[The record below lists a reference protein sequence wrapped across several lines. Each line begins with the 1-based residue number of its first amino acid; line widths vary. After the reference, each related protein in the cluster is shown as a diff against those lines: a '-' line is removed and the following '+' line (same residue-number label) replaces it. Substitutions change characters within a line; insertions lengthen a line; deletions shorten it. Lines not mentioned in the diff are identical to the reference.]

1 MSPNRQTRVEA
12 QPAVIAA
19 RFPMRAGHRFD
30 WHTHAKHQLAWAP
43 RGVITVETESA
54 TFVLPPTRALWIPAR
69 VRHEVRAAGDIE
81 LRALYIRTRGC
92 RIKWRL
98 PTAVAIS
105 PLTAELLGYMS
116 DGPLAG
122 GQQLHAQE
130 VLIDLLEPVPVA
142 TIEVRLPPSN
152 PARTVAEGLIARPID
167 RSTLAQWGRR
177 VGASERTLARSFLTG
192 TGMTFGR
199 WRTLAR
205 LQSTLPRLGA
215 GAAVAVVARE
225 AGFDTA
231 SAFVAAFRRET
242 GVTPAAYFSSR
253 RGKAPGQGL
262 LTRPL

>member
-1 MSPNRQTRVEA
+1 MSPNRQSPREA
-12 QPAVIAA
+12 RPAVIAA
-19 RFPMRAGHRFD
+19 RFPLRAGHRFD
-30 WHTHAKHQLAWAP
+30 WHTHTKHQLAWAP
-43 RGVITVETESA
+43 HGIITVETESA

-69 VRHEVRAAGDIE
+69 VRHEVRTAGDIE
-81 LRALYIRTRGC
+81 LRALYIRPRGC

-105 PLTAELLGYMS
+105 PLTAELIGYIS
-116 DGPLAG
+116 GGSLATT
-122 GQQLHAQE
+122 QQLHAE
-130 VLIDLLEPVPVA
+130 AVLIDLLEPVPVA
-142 TIEVRLPPSN
+142 TIEVRMPAAS
-152 PARTVAEGLIARPID
+152 PARSVAEGLIARPLD
-167 RSTLAQWGRR
+167 QSTLAQWGRR
-177 VGASERTLARSFLTG
+177 VGASERTLARLFLTG

-205 LQSTLPRLGA
+205 LQSALPRLGA

-253 RGKAPGQGL
+253 RRRAPAG
-262 LTRPL
+262 